1 MFFFLAFYNLFL
13 LRMKNEK
20 IPFPGTILLL
30 PKTFQINYKKT
41 YKIRE
46 DR

>member
-13 LRMKNEK
+13 LRMKKK
-20 IPFPGTILLL
+20 IPFPGSILLL